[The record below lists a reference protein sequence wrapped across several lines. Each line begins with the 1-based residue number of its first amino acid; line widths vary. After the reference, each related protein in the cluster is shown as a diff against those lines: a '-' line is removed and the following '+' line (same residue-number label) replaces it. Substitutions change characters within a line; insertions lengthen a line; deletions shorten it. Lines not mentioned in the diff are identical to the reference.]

1 MTRLLSLAALMA
13 LHHTPPQ
20 LVQLAADTACDAVA
34 VRLLPSAPGGIAYRL
49 MDDPALLR
57 ETLAVMAGTG
67 VKVLDLEM
75 IRIGAQFDVREY
87 QRFAEVGAMLG
98 ARHALVAGDDPDES
112 RLIDRFA
119 ALCDMLRP
127 HDLSA
132 ELEFMPWTPCK
143 DLAAARRV
151 LAAAARPNAGVLVDA
166 LHFAR
171 SASTLAELDDT
182 PREWLHYAQMCD
194 GAVPGPSTIE
204 GLIHDAR
211 CERLL
216 PGEGGIDL
224 RGLFAHLPPDIP
236 VCIEIPSDSRAPVM
250 GHREWTRRAKA
261 ATLAVLSA

>member
-1 MTRLLSLAALMA
+1 MTRLVSLAALMA
-13 LHHTPPQ
+13 LHYSPPQ
-20 LVQLAADTACDAVA
+20 LIQLAADTGCDAAA

-49 MDDPALLR
+49 MDEPALLR

-75 IRIGAQFDVREY
+75 VRIGAAFDVHDY
-87 QRFAEVGAMLG
+87 QRFAEVGARLG
-98 ARHALVAGDDPDES
+98 AAHVLVTGDDPDEA

-119 ALCDMLRP
+119 ALCDLLQP
-127 HDLSA
+127 HGLTA
-132 ELEFMPWTPCK
+132 ELEFMPWTPCQ
-143 DLAAARRV
+143 DLAAAKRV

-171 SASTLAELDDT
+171 SASTLEQLDDT

-194 GAVPGPSTIE
+194 GAVPGPTTVE

-224 RGLFAHLPPDIP
+224 RALFAHLPQSIP
-236 VCIEIPSDSRAPVM
+236 VCIEVPSDSRAPVM
-250 GHREWTRRAKA
+250 GYVEWARRAKA
-261 ATLAVLSA
+261 ATLALLNG